1 MNETALEA
9 EVWIEA
15 RGIGADAIDNKAW
28 IEVQGIG
35 EEPVEAEVEAEA
47 EAEVAGTTDAKR
59 LEVGLRTIS
68 TMSIR
73 GLRQ

>member
-35 EEPVEAEVEAEA
+35 EEPVEAEA